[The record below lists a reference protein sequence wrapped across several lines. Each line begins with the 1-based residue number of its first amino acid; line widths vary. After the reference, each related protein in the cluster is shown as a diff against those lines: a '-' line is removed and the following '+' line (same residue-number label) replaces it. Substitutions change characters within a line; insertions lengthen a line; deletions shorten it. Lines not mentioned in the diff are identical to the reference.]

1 MRLKFE
7 SPKAFNLLVLLI
19 WIQTILLSYIRA
31 IIMRI
36 PIIGS
41 YPDHLIGF
49 VYAILIVMALKEIKI
64 RKKDFL
70 IMIFV
75 VMLYLLQWLIYQDRT
90 EFLDRYALDF
100 LLGILP
106 LYFIGA
112 NLGASEDQRE
122 TINQMYILSIITIV
136 ASIVYRYFFGTPMDE
151 IASLYEG
158 SMDQAYKLLP
168 HCCLVAFYAIKRT
181 NIINVVLTIIG
192 GIYLLMLGTRGA
204 ALLYLILIALLLIMG
219 NRSKW
224 FIARTVA
231 VSGGIALF
239 ISSSWY
245 ESAILW
251 FYQKAQ
257 QFGLSVRIFDKLL
270 SGSASQ
276 SSGRDVIRE
285 KLFAAIRENP
295 FFGHGLCSDR
305 IIANS
310 YAHNVAIELWVEF
323 GVVIGSILLLA
334 CILILLKGYLSSAT
348 DEMKGL
354 VLVLIFSCFLKLFL
368 SGSYLDERLLFF
380 LLGLCVANIRRKRNV
395 QVEAS
400 GESLQRSNF
409 T

>member
-1 MRLKFE
+1 MKNTLYFN
-7 SPKAFNLLVLLI
+7 SQKAFKILVLLV
-19 WIQTILLSYIRA
+19 WIQTILMSYIRA
-31 IIMRI
+31 VIMRI
-36 PIIGS
+36 PIIGNC
-41 YPDHLIGF
+41 PDVLIAL
-49 VYAILIVMALKEIKI
+49 VYIIITIISLKSIRIHKI
-64 RKKDFL
+64 DFL
-70 IMIFV
+70 IMLFV
-75 VMLYLLQWLIYQDRT
+75 VLCFISQWLFYQDRADY
-90 EFLDRYALDF
+90 LARYSVDF

-106 LYFIGA
+106 LYFVGTNTGLSGERDGII
-112 NLGASEDQRE
+112 R
-122 TINQMYILSIITIV
+122 QMYLLSIITII
-136 ASIVYRYFFGTPMDE
+136 ASIIYRYFFETPMDE

-181 NIINVVLTIIG
+181 NIVNVALTVIG

-204 ALLYLILIALLLIMG
+204 ALLYFILIALLFIIG

-224 FIARTVA
+224 FIARIVA
-231 VSGGIALF
+231 VFGGITVF

-245 ESAILW
+245 DATILW

-257 QFGLSVRIFDKLL
+257 QLGLSVRIFDKLL
-270 SGSASQ
+270 SGSAFQ

-295 FFGHGLCSDR
+295 FFGHGVCSDR

-334 CILILLKGYLSSAT
+334 CVVILFKGYLSADS
-348 DEMKGL
+348 DEVKGL
-354 VLVLIFSCFLKLFL
+354 VLALIFSCFFKLFI

-380 LLGLCVANIRRKRNV
+380 LLGLCVANIRKCKSKKFIIMSFNRKV
-395 QVEAS
+395 V
-400 GESLQRSNF
+400 
-409 T
+409 

>member
-1 MRLKFE
+1 MKNTLNYN
-7 SPKAFNLLVLLI
+7 SQKAFKIFVLLV
-19 WIQTILLSYIRA
+19 WIQTILMSYIRA
-31 IIMRI
+31 VIMRI
-36 PIIGS
+36 PLIGN
-41 YPDHLIGF
+41 YPDALIAL
-49 VYAILIVMALKEIKI
+49 VYITLIVISLKTIRIHKKDILIML
-64 RKKDFL
+64 
-70 IMIFV
+70 FV
-75 VMLYLLQWLIYQDRT
+75 VLCFILQWIFYQDRADY
-90 EFLDRYALDF
+90 LDRYSADF

-106 LYFIGA
+106 LYFVGTSMGFSGERDGII
-112 NLGASEDQRE
+112 R
-122 TINQMYILSIITIV
+122 QMYLLSIITII
-136 ASIVYRYFFGTPMDE
+136 ASIIYRYLFGTPMEE

-158 SMDQAYKLLP
+158 SMDLAYKLLP

-181 NIINVVLTIIG
+181 NIVNVALTVIG

-204 ALLYLILIALLLIMG
+204 ALLYLILIALLFIIG

-224 FIARTVA
+224 FIARIVA
-231 VSGGIALF
+231 VFGGITVF

-245 ESAILW
+245 DAAILW

-257 QFGLSVRIFDKLL
+257 QLGLSVRIFDKLL

-334 CILILLKGYLSSAT
+334 CIVILFKGYLGADS

-354 VLVLIFSCFLKLFL
+354 VLALIFSCFLKLFL

-380 LLGLCVANIRRKRNV
+380 LLGLCVANMRRKKDV
-395 QVEAS
+395 KETAY
-400 GESLQRSNF
+400 EETL
-409 T
+409 